1 MKQNNIVLT
10 GLMGSG
16 KTTVGNLLAESID
29 GFSFVDTDDVIVE
42 TMNMSINT
50 IFEKYG
56 EAKFRQI
63 EKNVIFNLT
72 EDENCI
78 ISLGGG
84 AFEDDETRNFL
95 LENSVV
101 FYLKAS
107 VDTLYER
114 IKNDNSRPLLNT
126 VNPKQ
131 KLADLL
137 NLRELHYNE
146 AHYIIDTNSLSP
158 YNIVKE
164 IQGRLNERAD

>member
-10 GLMGSG
+10 GLMGCG
-16 KTTVGNLLAESID
+16 KTTVGNLLATSID
-29 GFSFVDTDDVIVE
+29 ELSFVDTDDVIVE
-42 TMNMSINT
+42 TMGMSVNA

-56 EAKFRQI
+56 ENRFRQI
-63 EKNVIFNLT
+63 EKIVILNLA
-72 EDENCI
+72 EEENSV

-84 AFEDDETRNFL
+84 AFEDDETRKTL
-95 LENSVV
+95 LDNSTV

-126 VNPKQ
+126 ENPKQ
-131 KLADLL
+131 KLKELL
-137 NLRELHYNE
+137 DLREPHYNE

-164 IQGRLNERAD
+164 IQRRLNEHAD

>member
-16 KTTVGNLLAESID
+16 KTTVGNLLAENID
-29 GFSFVDTDDVIVE
+29 GFNFVDSDDIIVE
-42 TMNMSINT
+42 TMGMSVNA

-56 EAKFRQI
+56 EERFRQI
-63 EKNVIFNLT
+63 EKTVILNLA
-72 EDENCI
+72 EEENSV

-84 AFEDDETRNFL
+84 AFEDDETRKTL
-95 LENSVV
+95 LDNSTV

-126 VNPKQ
+126 ENPKQ
-131 KLADLL
+131 KLAKLL
-137 NLRELHYNE
+137 DLREQHYNE

-164 IQGRLNERAD
+164 IQRRLNERAN

>member
-16 KTTVGNLLAESID
+16 KTTVGNLLAKSID
-29 GFSFVDTDDVIVE
+29 GFNFVDTDDVIVE
-42 TMNMSINT
+42 TMNMSINA

-63 EKNVIFNLT
+63 EKNVILNLA
-72 EDENCI
+72 EEENFV

-84 AFEDDETRNFL
+84 AFEDEETRKTL
-95 LENSVV
+95 LEKSTV

-126 VNPKQ
+126 PNPKQ
-131 KLADLL
+131 KLSELL
-137 NLRELHYNE
+137 DLREPHYKE
-146 AHYIIDTNSLSP
+146 AHFVIDTNSLTP

-164 IQGRLNERAD
+164 IQRRLNERAD

>member
-1 MKQNNIVLT
+1 
-10 GLMGSG
+10 MG
-16 KTTVGNLLAESID
+16 
-29 GFSFVDTDDVIVE
+29 
-42 TMNMSINT
+42 MSVNA

-56 EAKFRQI
+56 ENRFRQI
-63 EKNVIFNLT
+63 EKIVILNLA
-72 EDENCI
+72 EEENSV

-84 AFEDDETRNFL
+84 AFEDDETRKTL
-95 LENSVV
+95 LDNSTV

-126 VNPKQ
+126 ENPKQ
-131 KLADLL
+131 KLKELL
-137 NLRELHYNE
+137 DLREPHYNE

-164 IQGRLNERAD
+164 IQRRLNEHAD